1 VICQERKN
9 KKKKHII
16 WHPHFICFF
25 AVQILTFTAMAA
37 TPTYQPTVSPVDALW
52 ALYQSQSKK
61 VRKAFR
67 QKLQEE
73 EKARAVKEQQE
84 MVKESM
90 TRAFEELRSGKA
102 RHNAKGLFNSRN
114 S

>member
-1 VICQERKN
+1 
-9 KKKKHII
+9 
-16 WHPHFICFF
+16 
-25 AVQILTFTAMAA
+25 MAA

-73 EKARAVKEQQE
+73 EEKARAVKEQQE
-84 MVKESM
+84 MVKEGM

-102 RHNAKGLFNSRN
+102 RHNAKSLFNSRN

>member
-1 VICQERKN
+1 
-9 KKKKHII
+9 
-16 WHPHFICFF
+16 
-25 AVQILTFTAMAA
+25 MAA

-73 EKARAVKEQQE
+73 KARAVKEQQE

-102 RHNAKGLFNSRN
+102 RHNAKSLFNSRN

>member
-1 VICQERKN
+1 
-9 KKKKHII
+9 
-16 WHPHFICFF
+16 
-25 AVQILTFTAMAA
+25 MAA

-73 EKARAVKEQQE
+73 EKSQSRQGAARDGKRKHYKSLRRITLWESKAQCQE
-84 MVKESM
+84 P
-90 TRAFEELRSGKA
+90 F
-102 RHNAKGLFNSRN
+102 
-114 S
+114 

>member
-1 VICQERKN
+1 
-9 KKKKHII
+9 
-16 WHPHFICFF
+16 
-25 AVQILTFTAMAA
+25 MAA
-37 TPTYQPTVSPVDALW
+37 TPTYQPTVSPVDTLW

-84 MVKESM
+84 M
-90 TRAFEELRSGKA
+90 LRKA
-102 RHNAKGLFNSRN
+102 
-114 S
+114 

>member
-1 VICQERKN
+1 
-9 KKKKHII
+9 
-16 WHPHFICFF
+16 
-25 AVQILTFTAMAA
+25 
-37 TPTYQPTVSPVDALW
+37 
-52 ALYQSQSKK
+52 

-102 RHNAKGLFNSRN
+102 RHNAKSLFNSRN

>member
-1 VICQERKN
+1 
-9 KKKKHII
+9 
-16 WHPHFICFF
+16 
-25 AVQILTFTAMAA
+25 MAA

-73 EKARAVKEQQE
+73 EEKARAVKEQQE

-90 TRAFEELRSGKA
+90 IRAFEELRSGKA
-102 RHNAKGLFNSRN
+102 RHNAKSLFNSRN

>member
-1 VICQERKN
+1 
-9 KKKKHII
+9 
-16 WHPHFICFF
+16 
-25 AVQILTFTAMAA
+25 MAA

-102 RHNAKGLFNSRN
+102 RHNAKSLFNSRN

>member
-1 VICQERKN
+1 
-9 KKKKHII
+9 
-16 WHPHFICFF
+16 
-25 AVQILTFTAMAA
+25 MAA

-67 QKLQEE
+67 QELQEE

-102 RHNAKGLFNSRN
+102 RHNAKSLFNSRN

>member
-1 VICQERKN
+1 
-9 KKKKHII
+9 
-16 WHPHFICFF
+16 
-25 AVQILTFTAMAA
+25 MAA

-73 EKARAVKEQQE
+73 EKKPEP
-84 MVKESM
+84 S
-90 TRAFEELRSGKA
+90 RSSK
-102 RHNAKGLFNSRN
+102 RW
-114 S
+114 

>member
-1 VICQERKN
+1 
-9 KKKKHII
+9 
-16 WHPHFICFF
+16 
-25 AVQILTFTAMAA
+25 MAA

-73 EKARAVKEQQE
+73 EKSQSRQGAARDGKRKHDKSLRRITLWESKAQCQE
-84 MVKESM
+84 P
-90 TRAFEELRSGKA
+90 F
-102 RHNAKGLFNSRN
+102 
-114 S
+114 